1 MNFIKNLK
9 FMFKFIWRHNKLWLF
24 LCATNSLLSV
34 ITPIANILLPKYI
47 IDSVFVEKDFIA
59 GVSWIIIL
67 VSINLFV
74 QCMLSIIGYAS
85 SKQKNK
91 LFLSFNIYLS
101 EIIMEMDYKELE
113 NPDTLDMKERAMR
126 SAFSG
131 GRGFCGSV
139 EVFLSIITNL
149 IVLFGAAIKVT
160 ELNPVLILI
169 ILLVVALNTVFNSK
183 INKENYKLDKE
194 KAPIERKNSYF
205 LNLIGDFSIGK
216 EVRLNNLNGYIINK
230 YKKTSEESND
240 FYNKA
245 FWNNTK
251 NKLFSNA
258 TANIQLLIIYF
269 ILLLQ
274 VFNDSSFS
282 FGDFTVQFTA
292 VNTLSTSLLAI
303 VTSVLTINQMGFY
316 IDDLLSFVN
325 LPKKDR
331 TKGLSLQDQSVY
343 EFEFVNVSFMYPG
356 TNEYALK
363 DINIRFST
371 NQKISFVGLNGAGK
385 TTFIKLLLR
394 LYDVTS
400 GEILINGIN
409 IQELKYIDYI
419 KIFSA
424 VFQDYK
430 LFAFSVKDNIIL
442 DEDHINKERLDQ
454 ALIESGVSEFIVD
467 KEEGIDSSVYRIFD
481 IKGFEPSG
489 GEGQKIVIARA
500 LYRDAKFVILDEPTA
515 ALDPIA
521 EYNLYSKI
529 HKLVENKGCL
539 FISHRLSSTIFVDR
553 VFVFEKGRIVE
564 QGTHRELMNN
574 SKGLYRDMFEKQSSY
589 YREVK

>member
-1 MNFIKNLK
+1 MKFINNLS
-9 FMFKFIWRHNKLWLF
+9 FMLKFIWTHNKSWLF
-24 LCATNSLLSV
+24 LCATNMLLGV
-34 ITPIANILLPKYI
+34 ITPMSNILLPKYI
-47 IDSVFVEKDFIA
+47 IDSIFVDKDFMA
-59 GVSWIIIL
+59 GIIWTIIL
-67 VSINLFV
+67 VSINLIV
-74 QCMLSIIGYAS
+74 QYMSSLVGYAS

-101 EIIMEMDYKELE
+101 EIIMNMDYKDLE
-113 NPDTLDMKERAMR
+113 NPETLDMKERAMR

-131 GRGFCGSV
+131 GHGFCGSV
-139 EVFLSIITNL
+139 EVFFSIITNVFVL
-149 IVLFGAAIKVT
+149 IGAALKVT

-169 ILLVVALNTVFNSK
+169 ILLVVALNTIFNSK
-183 INKENYKLDKE
+183 INKENYKLDRE
-194 KAPIERKNSYF
+194 KAPVERKNAYI

-216 EVRLNNLNGYIINK
+216 EVRLNNLNEYIINK
-230 YKKTSEESND
+230 YKNVSEESNK

-251 NKLFSNA
+251 NKLFSST

-274 VFNDSSFS
+274 VFNNSSFT

-292 VNTLSTSLLAI
+292 VNTLSKSLLTI
-303 VTSVLTINQMGFY
+303 VTSILTINQMGFY

-325 LPKKDR
+325 LPKTNR
-331 TKGLSLQDQSVY
+331 NKGLSLQDQSVY
-343 EFEFVNVSFMYPG
+343 EFEFVNVSFKYPG
-356 TNEYALK
+356 ATEYALK

-394 LYDVTS
+394 LYDVTTGAILLN
-400 GEILINGIN
+400 GEN
-409 IQELKYIDYI
+409 IQKFKYSDYI
-419 KIFSA
+419 KIFSS

-430 LFAFSVKDNIIL
+430 LFAYSVKENIIL
-442 DEDHINKERLDQ
+442 SEDNINKERLDRV
-454 ALIESGVSEFIVD
+454 LCESGVKDFIDD
-467 KEEGIDSSVYRIFD
+467 KEKGIDSFVYKIFD
-481 IKGFEPSG
+481 ISGFEPSG
-489 GEGQKIVIARA
+489 GEGQKIAIARA

-521 EYNLYSKI
+521 EYNLYDKI
-529 HKLVENKGCL
+529 YKLVENKGCL

-553 VFVFEKGRIVE
+553 VFVFENGMIVE
-564 QGTHRELMNN
+564 QGTHKELMKIDN
-574 SKGLYRDMFEKQSSY
+574 GLYRDMFEKQSSY
-589 YREVK
+589 YREV

>member
-1 MNFIKNLK
+1 M
-9 FMFKFIWRHNKLWLF
+9 
-24 LCATNSLLSV
+24 LLGV
-34 ITPIANILLPKYI
+34 ITPMSNILLPKYI
-47 IDSVFVEKDFIA
+47 IDSIFVDKDFMA
-59 GVSWIIIL
+59 GIIWTIIL
-67 VSINLFV
+67 VSINLIV
-74 QCMLSIIGYAS
+74 QYMSSLVGYAS

-101 EIIMEMDYKELE
+101 EIIMNMDYKDLE
-113 NPDTLDMKERAMR
+113 NPETLDMKERAMR

-131 GRGFCGSV
+131 GHGFCGSV
-139 EVFLSIITNL
+139 EVFFSIITNVFVL
-149 IVLFGAAIKVT
+149 IGAALKVT

-169 ILLVVALNTVFNSK
+169 ILLVVALNTIFNSK
-183 INKENYKLDKE
+183 INKENYKLDRE
-194 KAPIERKNSYF
+194 KAPVERKNAYI

-216 EVRLNNLNGYIINK
+216 EVRLNNLNEYIINK
-230 YKKTSEESND
+230 YKNVSEESNK

-251 NKLFSNA
+251 NKLFSST

-274 VFNDSSFS
+274 VFNNSSFT

-292 VNTLSTSLLAI
+292 VNTLSKSLLTI
-303 VTSVLTINQMGFY
+303 VTSILTINQMGFY

-325 LPKKDR
+325 LPKTNR
-331 TKGLSLQDQSVY
+331 NKGLSLQDQSVY
-343 EFEFVNVSFMYPG
+343 EFEFVNVSFKYPG
-356 TNEYALK
+356 ATEYALK

-394 LYDVTS
+394 LYDVTTGAILLN
-400 GEILINGIN
+400 GEN
-409 IQELKYIDYI
+409 IQKFKYSDYI
-419 KIFSA
+419 KIFSS

-430 LFAFSVKDNIIL
+430 LFAYSVKENIIL
-442 DEDHINKERLDQ
+442 SEDNINKERLDRV
-454 ALIESGVSEFIVD
+454 LCESGVKDFIDD
-467 KEEGIDSSVYRIFD
+467 KEKGIDSFVYKIFD
-481 IKGFEPSG
+481 ISGFEPSG
-489 GEGQKIVIARA
+489 GEGQKIAIARA

-521 EYNLYSKI
+521 EYNLYDKI
-529 HKLVENKGCL
+529 YKLVENKGCL

-553 VFVFEKGRIVE
+553 VFVFENGMIVE
-564 QGTHRELMNN
+564 QGTHKELMKIDN
-574 SKGLYRDMFEKQSSY
+574 GLYRDMFEKQSSY
-589 YREVK
+589 YREV